1 MSYFDTY
8 NSSNLYNYGSS
19 DYDYRDYGDTKY
31 GLVDYDVV
39 PKTQYTQYFQ
49 PKTEQSKFDYP
60 GLFYGGGAL
69 LEGISNLVRGI
80 RGDDVP
86 PSRMAGQALERY
98 MKKDEPDYLTALL
111 SKLVNERGI
120 QKNSIFGRLDLQ
132 PSSGKSIFG
141 DIFA

>member
-1 MSYFDTY
+1 MNYPYSYD
-8 NSSNLYNYGSS
+8 NY
-19 DYDYRDYGDTKY
+19 KY
-31 GLVDYDVV
+31 GGSTYGLPSISGPYDFAGGGFNTTPFSV
-39 PKTQYTQYFQ
+39 Q
-49 PKTEQSKFDYP
+49 PEKPKFDLT
-60 GLFYGGGAL
+60 GTLYGAGAL
-69 LEGISNLVRGI
+69 AEGIGNLVRGI

-98 MKKDEPDYLTALL
+98 MKKDEPDYLMALL
-111 SKLVNERGI
+111 SKLVNERGS